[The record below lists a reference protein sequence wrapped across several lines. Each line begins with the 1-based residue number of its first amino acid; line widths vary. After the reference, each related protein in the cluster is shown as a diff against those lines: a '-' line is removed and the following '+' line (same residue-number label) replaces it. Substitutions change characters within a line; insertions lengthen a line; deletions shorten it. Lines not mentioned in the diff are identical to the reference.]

1 MATYPFLSTAL
12 DVPWTELTPEHIVP
26 DMEAAI
32 ARAEGELSD
41 LVAQPL
47 EGVTYAS
54 TFAAFETLVARVSN
68 AWGLVSHLESVNNS
82 EALRAAYKIAQPKIT
97 RFFSG
102 LPLNADL
109 WKALKAFG
117 ESPATAELS
126 QVQERFVEETMQDFR
141 ESGADLPDEKKER
154 LMAIAEELAKI
165 TTQYG
170 ENHLDTLNAFELIV
184 DDEARLAGLPESAR
198 AAALQAAKEKELGT
212 DEEPAW
218 RFSLQ
223 APSFMPVMRY
233 ADDRELRRDILE
245 AYYALA
251 TEEPHANEPLIWE
264 ILRLRQEKSEI
275 LGMTNFADHVL
286 SRRMAKSGRAALAF
300 EEDLHARIVSR
311 FREEC
316 EELEEFKAKSG
327 DSTSMEAWDLGYWSE
342 KMRQAECS
350 FDEESLRPYF
360 QVNRVIEGLFALTE
374 ELFGVRVVERTGD
387 AKPPVWHP
395 DVQAF
400 DIFDSK
406 TDRHC
411 GLFYTDWFPREAKRS
426 GAWMTPMRSESGDK
440 PCLGSMAGNMTKPL
454 GDKPALLLHGEVE
467 TVFHEFGHLL
477 HHLLSEVEVAS
488 LGGTDVAWDFVELP
502 SQIMENWCWE
512 RESLDRFARHHETGE
527 PIPDELFKNL
537 LKTKTFRSA
546 SFVIRQLAFG
556 RTDLMLHLNATHL
569 LAEKPSLEEWWS
581 ELNSDYLTPLAS
593 PPRSNLRTFGHL
605 FSDAVGYAAGYYSYM
620 WADVLASDAFS
631 RFEADG
637 VMNPA
642 TGRAFREC
650 VLSKGNSAPPE
661 ELFRNFMGRDPDPEA
676 LLKARGL
683 A

>member
-1 MATYPFLSTAL
+1 MTTHPFLSTAL
-12 DVPWTELTPEHIVP
+12 EAPWTDLSPEHIVP
-26 DMEAAI
+26 DMDAAI
-32 ARAEGELSD
+32 VRAEAEISQ

-47 EGVTYAS
+47 DAVTYAS
-54 TFAAFETLVARVSN
+54 TFATFETLVDQVSN
-68 AWGLVSHLESVNNS
+68 AWGLISHLESVDNT
-82 EALRAAYKIAQPKIT
+82 EAFRAAFKIAQPKVT

-102 LPLNADL
+102 LPLNAEI
-109 WKALKAFG
+109 WKVLKAFG
-117 ESPATAELS
+117 ESSAVS
-126 QVQERFVEETMQDFR
+126 QLLPVQQRFVEETMNDFR
-141 ESGADLPDEKKER
+141 ESGADLPDAKKDR

-170 ENHLDTLNAFELIV
+170 ENHLDTLNAFELV
-184 DDEARLAGLPESAR
+184 VEDEARLAGLPESAR
-198 AAALQAAKEKELGT
+198 AAALQEAKEKKLGT
-212 DEEPAW
+212 DDQPVW
-218 RFSLQ
+218 RFTLQ

-233 ADDRELRRDILE
+233 AEDRELRRDILN

-251 TEEPHANEPLIWE
+251 TEAPHANEPLIWD
-264 ILRLRQEKSEI
+264 ILRLRQEQAEI
-275 LGMTNFADHVL
+275 LGMANFADHVL
-286 SRRMAKSGRAALAF
+286 SRRMAKNGKAALAF
-300 EEDLHARIVSR
+300 EEDLHSRIAPR
-311 FREEC
+311 FRDEC
-316 EELEEFKAKSG
+316 DELQEFKAKSG
-327 DSTSMEAWDLGYWSE
+327 DNSPMEAWDVGYWSE
-342 KMRQAECS
+342 KLRMAECS

-360 QVNRVIEGLFALTE
+360 QVNRVIEGLFSLTE

-406 TDRHC
+406 TNRHC
-411 GLFYTDWFPREAKRS
+411 GLFYTDWFPRETKRS

-440 PCLGSMAGNMTKPL
+440 PCLGAMAGNMTRPL
-454 GDKPALLLHGEVE
+454 GDQPALLLHGEVE

-502 SQIMENWCWE
+502 SQILENWCWE
-512 RESLDRFARHHETGE
+512 RVSLDRFARHHETGE
-527 PIPDELFKNL
+527 PIPEEIFKNL

-546 SFVIRQLAFG
+546 SFMVRQLAFG
-556 RTDLMLHLNATHL
+556 RTDLMLHLNATQL
-569 LAEKPSLEEWWS
+569 LAEKPSLEDWWRD
-581 ELNSDYLTPLAS
+581 LNAEYLTPLAS
-593 PPRSNLRTFGHL
+593 QPRSNLRTFGHL

-637 VMNPA
+637 VMNSE
-642 TGRAFREC
+642 TGHAFRESI
-650 VLSKGNSAPPE
+650 LSKGNSAPPE
-661 ELFRNFMGRDPDPEA
+661 ELFRNFMGRNPDPEA